1 MRNRILLQRT
11 NNQPPM
17 RNDSQP
23 PTKNDSQLPTR
34 TTRNSKR
41 RARDG
46 RGTTSV
52 RRESLTAAP
61 CPSPTSGS
69 PPTSPALTSCECR
82 CRPPRP
88 SSPPPRNRPLCAH
101 APSRSTPRTTAPPPF
116 PSSQTCGRGLSQ
128 PSFLDVLPASPR
140 RRTPSSRVHPR
151 RRMTSRCG
159 SDGESRVVFRARR
172 RLD

>member
-23 PTKNDSQLPTR
+23 PTR

-41 RARDG
+41 RAHEG
-46 RGTTSV
+46 RGTNSV
-52 RRESLTAAP
+52 RREPLTAAP
-61 CPSPTSGS
+61 CPSPTSES
-69 PPTSPALTSCECR
+69 PPISPAPTSCECR

-101 APSRSTPRTTAPPPF
+101 APSRSTPRIIAHPPF

-128 PSFLDVLPASPR
+128 LSSLDVLPASPR

-159 SDGESRVVFRARR
+159 SDEESRVVFPARR

>member
-23 PTKNDSQLPTR
+23 PTRNASQPPTR

-41 RARDG
+41 RAHDG

-101 APSRSTPRTTAPPPF
+101 APLRSTPRTTAPPPF

-128 PSFLDVLPASPR
+128 PSPLDVLPASPR